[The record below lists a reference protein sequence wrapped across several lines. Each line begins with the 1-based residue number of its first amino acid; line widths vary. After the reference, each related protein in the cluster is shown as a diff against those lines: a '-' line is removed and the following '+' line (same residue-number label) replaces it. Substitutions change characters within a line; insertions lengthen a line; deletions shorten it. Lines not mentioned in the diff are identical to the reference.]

1 MANKETFFASL
12 MESQFNGAALRSA
25 RYQVNGVDADIH
37 DGALVTL
44 GDLAVS
50 KLYGNVYG
58 AEIKDYNVYLATAPA
73 KDTDK
78 IVLVDLDEISQGV
91 IAGNVYKEGI
101 KLDGLRCLAGYPARV
116 RVPHS
121 GDTYFVSGDCFVSE
135 PTVGQY
141 ATATVGDTH
150 YTPAAEAAEGKFCVK
165 IQAVKDFV
173 VGASMAGAGKTGK
186 LYFVEVM

>member
-12 MESQFNGAALRSA
+12 MESQFNGAALRSV
-25 RYQVNGVDADIH
+25 RYRANGVDADIH

-50 KLYGNVYG
+50 KLYGKIYG
-58 AEIKDYNVYLATAPA
+58 EEIKDYNVYVATAPA

-78 IVLVDLDEISQGV
+78 IVIVDLDEVSQGV

-101 KLDGLRCLAGYPARV
+101 KLDGLRCLAGYPARA
-116 RVPHS
+116 RVPHA
-121 GDTYFVSGDCFVSE
+121 GDTYFVSGDCFAAE
-135 PTVGQY
+135 PTVGKY

-150 YTPAAEAAEGKFCVK
+150 YTPVEEAAEGKFCVK